1 MELRAEPRF
10 GTHSRAVLE
19 VVRDKVHTYDTTIT
33 EVSGTGLR
41 IEMAEELAVGE
52 TIRLL
57 INNHHLF
64 AQVRRCVPAE
74 SGFIIGI
81 ERIDDWNGSP
91 TEISLE
97 NSTTS
102 PVKVLGRP
110 TLKNPLG
117 SLRAPALRALFTD
130 PRLRTREIKYQ
141 AVFIVAGCIALAGWA
156 GFGAGISLHGK
167 PQGATP
173 AKTGAAR
180 QLPEVPKSTTDVAPP
195 KAAAT
200 SLVASNTSNPPVAVT
215 PMQKAPIVAPPV
227 QKAQVEMPSVQVVAP
242 PVQKAAVTAPPVQK
256 AAAVAPPVQ
265 KAVVVAPPKAATQPT
280 IVAASRISIKAT
292 DVSWLTACV
301 DGAKVLDTLLV
312 KGYVGQIPFSRQA
325 TLRFGNAG
333 AIELAV
339 GNQPPA
345 KLGSLGEVRT
355 VKISPSGYE
364 PITLSSALNCNIH

>member
-97 NSTTS
+97 HSTTS

-117 SLRAPALRALFTD
+117 SLRAPALSALFAD

-156 GFGAGISLHGK
+156 GFGTGISLHGK
-167 PQGATP
+167 PQVATP

-180 QLPEVPKSTTDVAPP
+180 QLPEVPKPTADVAPP

-200 SLVASNTSNPPVAVT
+200 SLVASSTSNPPVAVT

-242 PVQKAAVTAPPVQK
+242 PVQKAA
-256 AAAVAPPVQ
+256 AVAAPVQ
-265 KAVVVAPPKAATQPT
+265 KAVVVAPPKVATQPA
-280 IVAASRISIKAT
+280 IVAASRIAIKAT